1 MTTVAL
7 ISITCP
13 DRVGL
18 VSAVSGRLFE
28 LGANLGDTTFAVLGG
43 GAEFTS
49 VVELPEDMELEA
61 ADAELR
67 VLPELEAADISVTRF
82 ALPPVHGP
90 LGRVTHTITVT
101 GGDRPGLIARLS
113 EVFVQFGAN
122 IVRLN
127 AERIDAPGGGSQ
139 YAVTFAVNLPEGGAR
154 SCLATVANTAGSL
167 ALTCHWEEG

>member
-1 MTTVAL
+1 MTIVAL

-18 VSAVSGRLFE
+18 VSDVSGCLFE
-28 LGANLGDTTFAVLGG
+28 MGANLGDTTFAVLGG

-61 ADAELR
+61 AESELR
-67 VLPELEAADISVTRF
+67 ALPDMEAADISVTRF
-82 ALPPVHGP
+82 ALAPVHGP
-90 LGRVTHTITVT
+90 LGRVTHKITVT

-127 AERIDAPGGGSQ
+127 AERIVAPGGASQ
-139 YAVTFAVNLPEGGAR
+139 YAVIFAVYLPEGSAQT
-154 SCLATVANTAGSL
+154 CLATVANTAGSL
-167 ALTCHWEEG
+167 QLTCRWEEL